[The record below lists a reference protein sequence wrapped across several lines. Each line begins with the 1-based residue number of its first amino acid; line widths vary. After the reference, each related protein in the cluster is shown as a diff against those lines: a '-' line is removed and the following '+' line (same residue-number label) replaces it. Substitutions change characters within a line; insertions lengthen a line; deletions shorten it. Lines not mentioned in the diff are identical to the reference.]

1 MLRNRGKGAG
11 SPDNHAVWRAP
22 FIDRVEVD
30 SIAWAVG
37 PIVRM
42 YIEVTLMHEFDWV
55 GPHNSHYQTS
65 SSVGGSLARAGFTNA
80 LFIRLIGITVYNSFI
95 IIPDTLKLCLLCTLC
110 VSLYVYVFCGQNI
123 NQEVQ
128 FSNIH
133 LDVYEYVI

>member
-1 MLRNRGKGAG
+1 MNLTGWV
-11 SPDNHAVWRAP
+11 P
-22 FIDRVEVD
+22 I
-30 SIAWAVG
+30 IAIIRPVPQLLNWA
-37 PIVRM
+37 
-42 YIEVTLMHEFDWV
+42 
-55 GPHNSHYQTS
+55 
-65 SSVGGSLARAGFTNA
+65 LARAGFTNA

>member
-1 MLRNRGKGAG
+1 MNLTGWV
-11 SPDNHAVWRAP
+11 P
-22 FIDRVEVD
+22 I
-30 SIAWAVG
+30 IAIIRPVPQLLNW
-37 PIVRM
+37 P
-42 YIEVTLMHEFDWV
+42 
-55 GPHNSHYQTS
+55 
-65 SSVGGSLARAGFTNA
+65 LARAGFTNA

>member
-1 MLRNRGKGAG
+1 
-11 SPDNHAVWRAP
+11 
-22 FIDRVEVD
+22 
-30 SIAWAVG
+30 
-37 PIVRM
+37 M

-65 SSVGGSLARAGFTNA
+65 SSVGTGSLARAGFTNA